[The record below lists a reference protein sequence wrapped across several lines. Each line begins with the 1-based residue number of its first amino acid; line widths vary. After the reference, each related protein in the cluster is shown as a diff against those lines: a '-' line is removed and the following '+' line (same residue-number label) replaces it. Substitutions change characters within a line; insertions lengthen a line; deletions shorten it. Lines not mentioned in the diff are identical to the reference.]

1 MTHRQTVYADVFEN
15 DPFRKKKLV
24 APEVEDFYVQP
35 SQALQI
41 RAACSA
47 FPIVKT
53 KKITIRS

>member
-1 MTHRQTVYADVFEN
+1 MTHRQTLYADVFDN

-47 FPIVKT
+47 FPTVKT
-53 KKITIRS
+53 KKDT

>member
-1 MTHRQTVYADVFEN
+1 MTHRQTLYADVFYFVPLGKN
-15 DPFRKKKLV
+15 KLI

-53 KKITIRS
+53 KRL